1 MFTSAPAGVGVFTG
15 AGIMIGI
22 GVFVGAGVRL
32 GGLSKYSC
40 WFFSAKIIAGGRS
53 IRGFSLGIYG

>member
-22 GVFVGAGVRL
+22 GVFTGVGIVIGAGVKV
-32 GGLSKYSC
+32 GLWWPKKSEAVS
-40 WFFSAKIIAGGRS
+40 
-53 IRGFSLGIYG
+53 